1 MQHGRS
7 RRSREQ
13 KGRRVRRHRERGEGK
28 QPEENMIALS
38 DVALAHL
45 AVAAGRIPVN
55 RRRRWLVDVARSLET
70 GEPMK
75 PLGASTIPTRR
86 WRARLA
92 CGEVLLRTR
101 FDEDELATTLVTYN
115 LIDFTHVEDPKAL
128 AQGVERAIEMLGDLS
143 RRNELL
149 AARIRTQLLLKKK

>member
-1 MQHGRS
+1 
-7 RRSREQ
+7 
-13 KGRRVRRHRERGEGK
+13 
-28 QPEENMIALS
+28 MIALS
-38 DVALAHL
+38 DSVLARL
-45 AVAAGRIPVN
+45 AIAASRIPVN

-92 CGEVLLRTR
+92 CGEVLLKTR

-115 LIDFTHVEDPKAL
+115 LIDFNHVDDPKAL
-128 AQGVERAIEMLGDLS
+128 AQAVERAIEMLGDLS
-143 RRNELL
+143 RRNDLL
-149 AARIRTQLLLKKK
+149 AARIRAELVLRK